1 MKQIVIIIL
10 CLCASIAHAQT
21 GFTRNNSIPVYDN
34 GQLLLPWAG
43 GLNFPLFS
51 KIDLNGDN
59 IPDLFAFD
67 RSNNR
72 VLTFINNGTSG
83 TNCWEYAPQY
93 ADMFP
98 AIKGWAF
105 LYDYN
110 CDNKPDLF
118 CENAWNNGIS
128 QYRNDS
134 QTGNIIFTLVDT
146 SVKYTNVGPT
156 PVNILAS
163 GNLVPD
169 FNDIDGDGDMDIVG
183 QQFQCVGGFAYFK
196 NMSMEHYGVC
206 DSLDDYV
213 LAQNVFGEF
222 ALRTGGFKNVIV
234 GSWNVTCFLF
244 SPINGN
250 YFPYE
255 VARRDDTYAN
265 IKTIDI
271 DGDGDQDMLIGD
283 SQTDNSLLVING
295 GSNTHAQM
303 TSQDTLFPSYNV
315 PVRIHSFATHAYI
328 DGDNDGKRDLL
339 VSPGEY
345 ENKNGVFF
353 YHNDGTDSVPQFN
366 FIKKNYLQDQ
376 MIDVGESATPVLFD
390 SDGDGLPDIVIGN
403 RNRTVTDSTYVT
415 TLSLYR
421 NTGTISSPAFT
432 FVTNDFAGL
441 QSYLLTGQIFPSFG
455 DMDNDGD
462 MDMILGNDDGRLI
475 YFMNTAGP
483 GVTPVFS
490 APSYYFMNID
500 VGQASTP
507 QLIDLNRDGLLDL
520 VIGGKNGLI
529 KYFQNSGTQS
539 VPFFSTPATNDT
551 LGGVIVQSF
560 NSPDG
565 YSVPFV
571 FSQGNDYRML
581 VSNMSGDINLYGNI
595 DGNLNGSFALLDTVL
610 KTIGGSR
617 YGYNLSVSG
626 GDLNG
631 DSLLDMAIGM
641 YGGGMQIYYQNNPS
655 NSVNEL
661 IKDNLLFS
669 VLPNPASQQLVIKSN
684 YNIDGALC
692 TVQDMLGR
700 KIFSQYLRSGLAVI
714 DVSLIPAGVYMVRVS
729 VGAGVQSQKVIV
741 TH

>member
-128 QYRNDS
+128 QYRNNS

-441 QSYLLTGQIFPSFG
+441 QSYLLKGQIFPSFG
-455 DMDNDGD
+455 DMDNDAD

-483 GVTPVFS
+483 GVTPVFA

>member
-72 VLTFINNGTSG
+72 VLTFVNNGTSG

-128 QYRNDS
+128 QYRNNS

-222 ALRTGGFKNVIV
+222 TLRTGGFKNVIV

-441 QSYLLTGQIFPSFG
+441 QSYLLKGQIFPSFG
-455 DMDNDGD
+455 DMDNDAD

-483 GVTPVFS
+483 GVTPVFA

-692 TVQDMLGR
+692 SVQDMLGR

>member
-128 QYRNDS
+128 QYRNNS

-441 QSYLLTGQIFPSFG
+441 QSYLLKGQIFPSFG
-455 DMDNDGD
+455 DMDNDAD

-483 GVTPVFS
+483 GVTPVFA

-631 DSLLDMAIGM
+631 DSLVDMAIGM

-692 TVQDMLGR
+692 SVQDMLGR

>member
-72 VLTFINNGTSG
+72 VLTFVNNGTSG

-128 QYRNDS
+128 QYRNNS

-222 ALRTGGFKNVIV
+222 TLRTGGFKNVIV

-483 GVTPVFS
+483 GVTPVFA

-692 TVQDMLGR
+692 SVQDMLGR

>member
-128 QYRNDS
+128 QYRNNS

-222 ALRTGGFKNVIV
+222 TLRTGGFKNVIV

-455 DMDNDGD
+455 DMDNDAD

-483 GVTPVFS
+483 GVTPVFA

-692 TVQDMLGR
+692 SVQDMLGR

>member
-128 QYRNDS
+128 QYRNNS

-222 ALRTGGFKNVIV
+222 TLRTGGFKNVIV

-441 QSYLLTGQIFPSFG
+441 QSYLLKGQIFPSFG
-455 DMDNDGD
+455 DMDNDAD

-483 GVTPVFS
+483 GVTPVFA

-692 TVQDMLGR
+692 SVQDMLGR

>member
-128 QYRNDS
+128 QYRNNS

-222 ALRTGGFKNVIV
+222 TLRTGGFKNVIV

-441 QSYLLTGQIFPSFG
+441 QSYLLKGQIFPSFG
-455 DMDNDGD
+455 DMDNDAD

-483 GVTPVFS
+483 GVTPVFA

-692 TVQDMLGR
+692 SVQDMLGR

-729 VGAGVQSQKVIV
+729 VGGVQSQKVIV

>member
-128 QYRNDS
+128 QYRNNS

-222 ALRTGGFKNVIV
+222 TLRTGGFKNVIV

-441 QSYLLTGQIFPSFG
+441 QSYLLKGQIFPSFG
-455 DMDNDGD
+455 DMDNDAD

-483 GVTPVFS
+483 GVTPVFA

-631 DSLLDMAIGM
+631 DSLVDMAIGM

-692 TVQDMLGR
+692 SVQDMLGR

>member
-128 QYRNDS
+128 QYRNNS

-222 ALRTGGFKNVIV
+222 TLRTGGFKNVIV

-483 GVTPVFS
+483 GVTPVFA

-692 TVQDMLGR
+692 SVQDMLGR